1 MNDQIYQDLKSLHLS
16 GMAQSWMLLQETRRL
31 GELTLLD
38 GMTMLIQAEH
48 DQRTSNRTARLL
60 SQARFRY
67 SASVEELTFD
77 QTHGRDKNQ
86 ILTLATCEYIRQGA
100 SVLVTGPAGV
110 GKSFIAS
117 ALGYQACLAGYK
129 VRYANM
135 QKLLE
140 DMHMARVE
148 SKTAKFFDRIAATD
162 LLIVDDFGMK
172 VLDGQQLLDFMEL
185 IEDRHGRKST
195 VIASQL
201 PVKNWYDI
209 LAKNPTIADAI
220 LDRVVKSACRI
231 ELFGESM
238 RK

>member
-16 GMAQSWMLLQETRRL
+16 GMAQSWMLLHETRKL
-31 GELTLLD
+31 GELTLQD
-38 GMTMLIQAEH
+38 GMAMLIQAEH
-48 DQRTSNRTARLL
+48 DQRTNNKTARLL

-67 SASVEELTFD
+67 NASIEELTFD
-77 QTHGRDKNQ
+77 AAQGRDKNQ
-86 ILTLATCEYIRQGA
+86 ILSLATCEYIKQGA

-117 ALGYQACLAGYK
+117 ALGHQACFAGYK

-140 DMHMARVE
+140 DMHMARIE
-148 SKTAKFFDRIAATD
+148 SKAARSFDKMAAMD
-162 LLIVDDFGMK
+162 LLVIDDFGMK
-172 VLDGQQLLDFMEL
+172 ILDGQQLLDFMEL

-195 VIASQL
+195 IIASQL

-209 LAKNPTIADAI
+209 LAKNPTIADAV
-220 LDRVVKSACRI
+220 LDRVVKSAYRI
-231 ELFGESM
+231 ELNGGSM

>member
-16 GMAQSWMLLQETRRL
+16 GMAQSWMLLHETRKL
-31 GELTLLD
+31 GELTLQD
-38 GMTMLIQAEH
+38 GMAVLIQAEH
-48 DQRTSNRTARLL
+48 DQRTNNRTATA
-60 SQARFRY
+60 Q
-67 SASVEELTFD
+67 
-77 QTHGRDKNQ
+77 GRDKNQ
-86 ILTLATCEYIRQGA
+86 ILSLATCEYIKQGA

-117 ALGYQACLAGYK
+117 ALGYQACFAGYK

-140 DMHMARVE
+140 DMHMARIE
-148 SKTAKFFDRIAATD
+148 SKAARFFDKMAALD
-162 LLIVDDFGMK
+162 LLIIDDFGMK
-172 VLDGQQLLDFMEL
+172 ILDGQQLLDFMEL

-195 VIASQL
+195 IIASQL

-220 LDRVVKSACRI
+220 LDRVVKSAYRI
-231 ELFGESM
+231 DLNGVSM

>member
-16 GMAQSWMLLQETRRL
+16 GMAQSWMLLHETRKL
-31 GELTLLD
+31 GELTLQD
-38 GMTMLIQAEH
+38 GMAVLIQAEH
-48 DQRTSNRTARLL
+48 DQRTNNRTARLL

-67 SASVEELTFD
+67 NASIEELAFNTA
-77 QTHGRDKNQ
+77 QGRDKNQ
-86 ILTLATCEYIRQGA
+86 ILSLATCEYIKQGA

-117 ALGYQACLAGYK
+117 ALGYQA
-129 VRYANM
+129 
-135 QKLLE
+135 
-140 DMHMARVE
+140 MA
-148 SKTAKFFDRIAATD
+148 ALD
-162 LLIVDDFGMK
+162 LLIIDDFGMK
-172 VLDGQQLLDFMEL
+172 ILDGQQLLDFMEL

-195 VIASQL
+195 IIASQL

-220 LDRVVKSACRI
+220 LDRVVKSAYRI
-231 ELFGESM
+231 DLNGVSM